1 MRKHT
6 TTKPLMGLKHTQSQR
21 DARMAFQL
29 TQRQLPAASVKSLL
43 LGLWEAR
50 ERGEQAL
57 GRERLHIARELTDNS
72 FAPIVEDAS

>member
-6 TTKPLMGLKHTQSQR
+6 RTKPLMGLKHTQSQR

-29 TQRQLPAASVKSLL
+29 TQQQLTPSSAKAILCD
-43 LGLWEAR
+43 LWAAR

-57 GRERLHIARELTDNS
+57 GRERLSLARELADNP
-72 FAPIVEDAS
+72 FAKPGGAK